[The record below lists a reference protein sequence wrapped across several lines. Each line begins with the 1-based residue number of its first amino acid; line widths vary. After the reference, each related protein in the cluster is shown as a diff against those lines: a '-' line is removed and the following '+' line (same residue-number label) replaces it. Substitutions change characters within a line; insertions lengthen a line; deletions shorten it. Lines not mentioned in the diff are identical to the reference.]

1 VLKKKPIKNE
11 SSVEILSPVK
21 SRDPF
26 PSSRI
31 KNESPVEVLSSVK
44 SRVPVPSSRI
54 VVTQHRES
62 QPFDGDVRLIA
73 FYLPQFHP
81 IPENDLWWG
90 KGFTEWTK
98 VTKAQPLFEGHYQ
111 PQLPADLGFYDL
123 RLPEVREAQAA
134 LAKEYGIFGF
144 CYYYYWFA
152 GKRLLHRP
160 LDEILETKKP
170 DFPFCVCWANE
181 NWTRRWDG
189 AEHDILMA
197 QEHSPEQNKAFA
209 ESLIHILLDERYIR
223 INGEPLLIVYRSDL
237 LPDTL
242 HTTEQWR
249 DVFRRNGVGEV
260 HLCLAIT
267 CFSGY
272 VDPVSVGFDSAL
284 QFPPHCVPARQILP
298 SEMVGMH
305 PDFTGELYDYQDMAI
320 NAVTESLPDFKM
332 FLGAMP
338 SWDNTARRGSSAH
351 AFINSNPDLYE
362 FWLRGAIEK
371 TKQRHSGDEQIVF
384 INAWN
389 EWAEGAHLEPDQK
402 YGHSH
407 LLATRKALK
416 GTHSWRTTLGMLR
429 YLPNKSAEYLEQ
441 LFDELEK
448 RTTSQERSIQAL
460 YRFIEKVVTVT
471 DINLYQQD
479 SKLLWNL
486 ELPTPG
492 IQFDVNSIVIQ
503 GWLISAKSPV
513 VSLEVTSND
522 KIIQTVPVNIQRPD
536 VAEAYTLPESEQSG
550 FLTKIKLVELIS
562 EVDIALRVV
571 LKDGSYIPLA
581 LLRLEPGYKTFQSR
595 GIALDRSSL
604 IPNSRSDIAKT
615 TLNQIQLLPIEGSE
629 IHRGELLNQLEKIME
644 DREQVI
650 EAMCNFIKQISAENL
665 FLSDL
670 E

>member
-1 VLKKKPIKNE
+1 
-11 SSVEILSPVK
+11 
-21 SRDPF
+21 
-26 PSSRI
+26 
-31 KNESPVEVLSSVK
+31 
-44 SRVPVPSSRI
+44 
-54 VVTQHRES
+54 
-62 QPFDGDVRLIA
+62 
-73 FYLPQFHP
+73 
-81 IPENDLWWG
+81 
-90 KGFTEWTK
+90 
-98 VTKAQPLFEGHYQ
+98 
-111 PQLPADLGFYDL
+111 
-123 RLPEVREAQAA
+123 
-134 LAKEYGIFGF
+134 
-144 CYYYYWFA
+144 
-152 GKRLLHRP
+152 
-160 LDEILETKKP
+160 
-170 DFPFCVCWANE
+170 
-181 NWTRRWDG
+181 
-189 AEHDILMA
+189 
-197 QEHSPEQNKAFA
+197 
-209 ESLIHILLDERYIR
+209 
-223 INGEPLLIVYRSDL
+223 
-237 LPDTL
+237 
-242 HTTEQWR
+242 
-249 DVFRRNGVGEV
+249 
-260 HLCLAIT
+260 
-267 CFSGY
+267 
-272 VDPVSVGFDSAL
+272 
-284 QFPPHCVPARQILP
+284 
-298 SEMVGMH
+298 MH